1 MKTNLYI
8 TLSAFAMILFSACS
22 HVVNDD
28 ADEDYDKLF
37 PFKGIEKPKISYDDQ
52 ALQLASIDMNEQS
65 YVYPG
70 VEISGEKRTYTVTL
84 SCSFFEKELQGSL
97 VPDGELS
104 STYTIRYIDADNTL
118 KTIFTKSYG
127 FDDSEVKLLKNGEE
141 QKITFQAMS
150 GFPMFLQVKGGGP
163 SNSSVRATI
172 SAVSNDGLTIV
183 RPLHVEQFQN
193 EEGINL
199 IKNPFCGYIIL
210 P

>member
-1 MKTNLYI
+1 M
-8 TLSAFAMILFSACS
+8 
-22 HVVNDD
+22 
-28 ADEDYDKLF
+28 
-37 PFKGIEKPKISYDDQ
+37 
-52 ALQLASIDMNEQS
+52 
-65 YVYPG
+65 
-70 VEISGEKRTYTVTL
+70 
-84 SCSFFEKELQGSL
+84 QGSL
-97 VPDGELS
+97 VPDEELS
-104 STYTIRYIDADNTL
+104 STYTIRYIDADKTL
-118 KTIFTKSYG
+118 KTFFTEADD
-127 FDDSEVKLLKNGEE
+127 FDDSDVKLLKNGEE

>member
-1 MKTNLYI
+1 M
-8 TLSAFAMILFSACS
+8 
-22 HVVNDD
+22 
-28 ADEDYDKLF
+28 
-37 PFKGIEKPKISYDDQ
+37 FKNIHYFGFCDSNNGII
-52 ALQLASIDMNEQS
+52 EQS
-65 YVYPG
+65 STHHFFYILHSTVY
-70 VEISGEKRTYTVTL
+70 RA
-84 SCSFFEKELQGSL
+84 SL
-97 VPDGELS
+97 
-104 STYTIRYIDADNTL
+104 NKTL
-118 KTIFTKSYG
+118 KTFFTEADD
-127 FDDSEVKLLKNGEE
+127 FDDSDVKLLKNGEE

>member
-1 MKTNLYI
+1 
-8 TLSAFAMILFSACS
+8 
-22 HVVNDD
+22 
-28 ADEDYDKLF
+28 
-37 PFKGIEKPKISYDDQ
+37 
-52 ALQLASIDMNEQS
+52 
-65 YVYPG
+65 
-70 VEISGEKRTYTVTL
+70 
-84 SCSFFEKELQGSL
+84 
-97 VPDGELS
+97 
-104 STYTIRYIDADNTL
+104 
-118 KTIFTKSYG
+118 
-127 FDDSEVKLLKNGEE
+127 
-141 QKITFQAMS
+141 MS